1 MTGGGNDRPEPPD
14 GESDVA
20 RTLARVDHI
29 ILATPDVDDS
39 ADRLTTT
46 LGVRAV
52 AGGRHPAWGTHNALI
67 ALGDLVYLEIV
78 GPDLEAPAPE
88 APRPFG
94 LDSLS
99 APRLV
104 TWSVRGR
111 ALDALAAQARTN
123 GIELG
128 DVLRR
133 TRRRPDGVLLSW
145 EMTDSAAPRADGIV
159 PFFID
164 WGATPHPATTSPR
177 GGTLVGLRARHPEA
191 AGVQVMLRSLGLAL
205 EVEPGDAP
213 ELIATLETRRGEIEL
228 R

>member
-1 MTGGGNDRPEPPD
+1 MTGEADRLDPSE
-14 GESDVA
+14 GETDIA

-29 ILATPDVDDS
+29 ILATPDVEDT

-52 AGGRHPAWGTHNALI
+52 PGGRHPAWGTHNALI
-67 ALGDLVYLEIV
+67 ALGDLAYLEIV
-78 GPDLEAPAPE
+78 GPDLEAPASE
-88 APRPFG
+88 VPRPFG

-99 APRLV
+99 APRLA
-104 TWSVRGR
+104 TWAVRGR
-111 ALDALAAQARTN
+111 ALEALVGQARAN

-128 DVLRR
+128 EVQRR

-145 EMTDSAAPRADGIV
+145 AMTDSAAPRADGII

-164 WGATPHPATTSPR
+164 WGATPHPATSSPR
-177 GGTLVGLRARHPEA
+177 GGTLVGLRARHPDA
-191 AGVQVMLRSLGLAL
+191 AGVRAMLESLGLAL
-205 EVEPGDAP
+205 DVEPGDAP
-213 ELIATLETRRGEIEL
+213 ELIVTIETRRGEIEL

>member
-1 MTGGGNDRPEPPD
+1 MTGEDDRPDPAA
-14 GESDVA
+14 GETDIA

-29 ILATPDVDDS
+29 ILATPDVDDT
-39 ADRLTTT
+39 ADRFTTT

-52 AGGRHPAWGTHNALI
+52 PGGSHPSWGTRNALI
-67 ALGDLVYLEIV
+67 ALGEQAYLEIV

-88 APRPFG
+88 SPRPFG
-94 LDSLS
+94 LDSLC
-99 APRLV
+99 APRLA
-104 TWSVRGR
+104 TWAVRGR
-111 ALDALAAQARTN
+111 ALEALAGRARAD

-128 DVLRR
+128 EVQRR

-145 EMTDSAAPRADGIV
+145 AMTESAAPRADGIL

-177 GGTLVGLRARHPEA
+177 GGTLVGLRARHPDA
-191 AGVQVMLRSLGLAL
+191 DGVRTMLRSLGLAL
-205 EVEPGDAP
+205 EVEPADAP
-213 ELIATLETRRGEIEL
+213 GLIATLETRRGEIEL